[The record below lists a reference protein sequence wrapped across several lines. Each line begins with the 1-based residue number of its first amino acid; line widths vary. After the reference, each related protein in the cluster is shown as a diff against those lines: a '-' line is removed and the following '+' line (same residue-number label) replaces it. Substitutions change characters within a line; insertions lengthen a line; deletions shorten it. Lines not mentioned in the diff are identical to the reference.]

1 MRELISVSSLLPLVS
16 GYNNINSNNM
26 NNMKKFSGEEAPQ
39 ISELTYNASTNL
51 VKKRG
56 RDSYPFMAFQYPPTF
71 SSDVQLAGVP
81 PPKQTPVNPVQIIG
95 SYAQRPVKQP
105 RLMDS
110 GFNSMPGCSTFL
122 RPLPVCGN
130 TSIRVPQMN
139 TGFSTLR
146 GVGNGAPIVN
156 QTRLAGMCS
165 PSTSGRPTLPGSGLT
180 GIDHEIASILQQ
192 HTADTSKIFQ
202 LEVCLIIPSQKKML
216 IIMFLKLKNYVVFLV
231 MIFI

>member
-156 QTRLAGMCS
+156 QTRLVGMCS

-202 LEVCLIIPSQKKML
+202 LEVC
-216 IIMFLKLKNYVVFLV
+216 
-231 MIFI
+231 